1 MAKRKIK
8 LNSMRVLERASAPY
22 EALVF
27 PSTIHSAEGVAEYLD
42 LPLSEV
48 FKTLVVE
55 RPAGGKLLLV
65 MVAADRELDLK
76 KLAAALGE
84 KRLQMARHAEA
95 ERLTG
100 LKVGGISPLALLN
113 RSFQVYLDRPAMQL
127 ETIVISA
134 GQRGVNL
141 RVGLKD
147 LLRVTG
153 AHVVDAT

>member
-1 MAKRKIK
+1 MAKRKSK
-8 LNSMRVLERASAPY
+8 LNSMRVLDRVSVPY
-22 EALVF
+22 EALAF
-27 PSTIHSAEGVAEYLD
+27 PSTIHSAEGVAEHLN

-55 RPAGGKLLLV
+55 RPAGGKPLLV
-65 MVAADRELDLK
+65 MAADRELDLK

-84 KRLQMARHAEA
+84 KKFRMARHAEA

-113 RSFQVYLDRPAMQL
+113 RGFQVYLDRPAVRL

-134 GQRGVNL
+134 GLRGVNL
-141 RVGLKD
+141 RVGVKD
-147 LLRVTG
+147 LLQVTG
-153 AHVVDAT
+153 AHVVVAT

>member
-1 MAKRKIK
+1 MAKRTIK
-8 LNSMRVLERASAPY
+8 LNSTRVLERSQAPY
-22 EALVF
+22 EAMVF
-27 PSTIHSAEGVAEYLD
+27 PGTIHSAEGVAEHLN

-55 RPAGGKLLLV
+55 RPAGGKPLLV

-76 KLAAALGE
+76 KLASALGE
-84 KRLQMARHAEA
+84 KKLRMARHADA

-113 RSFQVYLDRPAMQL
+113 RGFQVYLDRPAVQL

-141 RVGLKD
+141 RVSVKD
-147 LLRVTG
+147 LLQVTG
-153 AHVVDAT
+153 ARLVDAT